1 MQEVKHRKFESITFN
16 KPWLRENKFRPS
28 QIYPG
33 AYSKSFPV
41 YCGGDSISFSCE
53 VVVFQDGSVKV
64 DVLDTGTRS
73 RFAQFY
79 VEEDEDNVIMQIIN
93 RKIEKELT
101 NLGIKEIKD

>member
-1 MQEVKHRKFESITFN
+1 MQKIKHRKFEPIVVN
-16 KPWLRENKFRPS
+16 KTWLRENKFRLS

-33 AYSKSFPV
+33 AFSKTFPV

-53 VVVFQDGSVKV
+53 IVVFQDGAVKV
-64 DVLDTGTRS
+64 DVLDSGTRS

-93 RKIEKELT
+93 HKLEKELSK
-101 NLGIKEIKD
+101 LGIKEIKD

>member
-1 MQEVKHRKFESITFN
+1 MGEVKHRRFELTTFN
-16 KPWLRENKFRPS
+16 KPWLRENKFHPS

-33 AYSKSFPV
+33 AFSKSFPV

-53 VVVFQDGSVKV
+53 VVVFQNGSVKV
-64 DVLDTGTRS
+64 DVLDSGTRS

-93 RKIEKELT
+93 HRIEKELSK
-101 NLGIKEIKD
+101 LGIKEIKD